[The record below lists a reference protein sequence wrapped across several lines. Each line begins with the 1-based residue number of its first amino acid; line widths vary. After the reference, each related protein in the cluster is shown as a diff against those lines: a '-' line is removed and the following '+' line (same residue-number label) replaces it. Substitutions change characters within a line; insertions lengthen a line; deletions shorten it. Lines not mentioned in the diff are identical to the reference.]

1 MDVAM
6 KCLIPL
12 PVQPLFLKNGYNLT
26 SQPPS
31 SANKI
36 NFAFVHYF

>member
-6 KCLIPL
+6 NCPIPL
-12 PVQPLFLKNGYNLT
+12 PVQPLIPKYGYNWN
-26 SQPPS
+26 SQPP

-36 NFAFVHYF
+36 NFDFVHYF